1 MSTNRLLYLGW
12 LAFISLM
19 ILPGGSL
26 SKDVVVNLMIDIDS
40 PASPTPEQMNMVSSS
55 IVNLTNQIDSR
66 GLDSTFFVTGD
77 MASSDR
83 LEITYIG
90 SKANHEL
97 ALHGNATGEKL
108 GSLSYS
114 EQEALLNKAKGFID
128 AAHICGGRITV
139 IRGFMP
145 QSFDQNENSYG
156 ILENMG
162 FLYDAGFKAGIQY
175 LPGHQNDTWPYRI
188 ANYSLYAV
196 PVSTYNFAGERV
208 YLYDRFIKEEKGL
221 NGTKWYD
228 LLVGKFDEASVNGD
242 PVVVIFSNQVSGS
255 SDYLDAYK
263 NFVEYAISKN
273 AKFVTTMELINMT
286 EVKNATGKLPTLS
299 GVKPSVCFTC
309 GQKNESKGSLS
320 IGVTVTHQENC
331 TSCYRSTTNVTKTS

>member
-1 MSTNRLLYLGW
+1 MSTNRLLYLIW
-12 LAFISLM
+12 LAIIALM
-19 ILPGGSL
+19 ILPGGAL

-66 GLDSTFFVTGD
+66 GLDSTFYVTGD
-77 MASSDR
+77 TASSDR
-83 LEITYIG
+83 LEITSIG

-97 ALHGNATGEKL
+97 ALHGNTTGEKL
-108 GSLSYS
+108 GALSYS
-114 EQEALLNKAKGFID
+114 EQEALLNKAKESID
-128 AAHICGGRITV
+128 AAHICGGRIIV
-139 IRGFMP
+139 IRGFRP

-162 FLYDAGFKAGIQY
+162 YLYDAGFKAKIQY

-188 ANYSLYAV
+188 ANHSLYAV

-208 YLYDRFIKEEKGL
+208 YLYDRFIKEEEGL
-221 NGTKWYD
+221 SGTKWYD
-228 LLVGKFDEASVNGD
+228 LLVGKFDEATVNGD

-255 SDYLDAYK
+255 GDYLNAYK

-286 EVKNATGKLPTLS
+286 EVKNATGKLPALS
-299 GVKPSVCFTC
+299 GVKPSVCPTC
-309 GQKNESKGSLS
+309 GQKNESKGGLS
-320 IGVTVTHQENC
+320 IGVTLTHQENC
-331 TSCYRSTTNVTKTS
+331 TSCYRYPTNVTKTS